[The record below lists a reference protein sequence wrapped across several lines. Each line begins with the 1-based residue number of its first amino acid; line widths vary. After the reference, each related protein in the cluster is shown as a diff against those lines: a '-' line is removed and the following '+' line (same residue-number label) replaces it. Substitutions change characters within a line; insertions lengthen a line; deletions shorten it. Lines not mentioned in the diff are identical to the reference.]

1 MKLYYAPGACS
12 MATHIVLNE
21 SGLDYRL
28 EKVDLATKL
37 TQSGENFAEVNPK
50 GYVPALKLDS
60 GEVLTEAAVTLQYVA
75 DQVPQSGLAAEAG
88 TLQRYQTLEWLNFVS
103 TEIHKTL
110 GALFNPRITPEWREH
125 QISTFAK
132 RCDFLSQHLE
142 SRQFLGGD
150 QFGIADAYLFT
161 ILGWTDLHQVDM
173 TSWPVLIDY
182 IRRVAAR
189 PTVQATLVEEGLVPA
204 NDRETVTA

>member
-21 SGLDYRL
+21 SGLEYRL
-28 EKVDLATKL
+28 EKVDLATRL

-50 GYVPALKLDS
+50 GYVPALKLDN

-125 QISTFAK
+125 QISIFAK

-204 NDRETVTA
+204 NDRETVAA